1 VGANGSAADEQK
13 IGVLLAIFDF
23 PLLTAGYRA
32 VIDAEPDMRVVDA
45 VTHQDALRDRILQHD
60 ADVVIVECMPYGE
73 EVSISFKALE
83 SVKAIDPDV
92 RVLALEI
99 RCAGGG
105 GDLFSLALRSG
116 ADGFLDR
123 SARRSDV
130 AAAVRAVRSG
140 QTYVIPAIVTRMIDT
155 YVLRTPEARA
165 EDVYDSLSDQDRE
178 VLRLAAVGH
187 TNREIARALHVSEQT
202 IHNHRATVMER
213 LGFHDRVELL
223 KYAIK
228 RGVIEVADL

>member
-1 VGANGSAADEQK
+1 VIANGSTAGGPG

-32 VIDAEPDMRVVDA
+32 VIDAEPDMHVVGS
-45 VTHQDALRDRILQHD
+45 VTSQDGLRERILRHD
-60 ADVVIVECMPYGE
+60 ADVVIVECQRCGDE
-73 EVSISFKALE
+73 GAVSFKALE
-83 SVKAIDPDV
+83 SVKSVDPDV

-99 RCAGGG
+99 RCSAGG
-105 GDLFSLALRSG
+105 GDLFSVALRSG

-123 SARRSDV
+123 SAQRSDV
-130 AAAVRAVRSG
+130 VVAVRSVSQG

-155 YVLRTPEARA
+155 YVLGSQESHI
-165 EDVYDSLSDQDRE
+165 EDVYDSLGEQDRE

-187 TNREIARALHVSEQT
+187 TNREIAEALHVSEQT
-202 IHNHRATVMER
+202 VHNHRATVMEK

-228 RGVIEVADL
+228 RGVIEVSDL